1 MKQEM
6 EKKIKD
12 LEDLLRRERENL
24 EGNAK
29 EREQQLKREVEEW
42 KQKLADK

>member
-6 EKKIKD
+6 ERKIKD

-29 EREQQLKREVEEW
+29 ERE
-42 KQKLADK
+42 

>member
-6 EKKIKD
+6 ERRIKD

-29 EREQQLKREVEEW
+29 ERE
-42 KQKLADK
+42 